1 MAPLSAKEYKG
12 ITPEQRK
19 SVKVPN
25 QNWPFF
31 YSPLPCVKH
40 SNDFHKGE
48 LVSLRGTKCWAY
60 ILVSNSHCC
69 INLGLV
75 LKGTHSMDNENLMMT
90 LTIRN

>member
-1 MAPLSAKEYKG
+1 MPRAV
-12 ITPEQRK
+12 TPEQRK

-31 YSPLPCVKH
+31 YSPLPYVKN
-40 SNDFHKGE
+40 SNDFYKGE
-48 LVSLRGTKCWAY
+48 LLSLRGTKCWAY
-60 ILVSNSHCC
+60 ILVSVCNSHCC

-75 LKGTHSMDNENLMMT
+75 LKGTHSMDNENLMVT